1 LVRPAITEAYRARL
15 CRNGNR
21 VESVLMPGV
30 GHAFI
35 ARDVAG
41 AAVDWM
47 AARFTGEPA
56 PTNCRA

>member
-1 LVRPAITEAYRARL
+1 
-15 CRNGNR
+15 
-21 VESVLMPGV
+21 MPGV

-35 ARDVAG
+35 ARDVPG

-47 AARFTGEPA
+47 AARFAGEPA